1 MTDKKLLELLV
12 VIDNHYGRIR
22 SKDERRADTQIY
34 IRAFGTIQCSFMGCA
49 GYVVIGD
56 TLVNPATA
64 YDSRGLLPAGPQNRI
79 WYMPLFST
87 DVWYM
92 RRQIAQMN
100 LLFEPKGEPAK
111 IEKSDIKPANLQRSI
126 KNEPKA
132 PENEPLNE
140 TKTGQLTFF

>member
-1 MTDKKLLELLV
+1 MAKAAVTRSIRDDHQKNFLKIFNGLTGKHSRWEIWEDFVTLTAIEISNSTDK
-12 VIDNHYGRIR
+12 
-22 SKDERRADTQIY
+22 
-34 IRAFGTIQCSFMGCA
+34 
-49 GYVVIGD
+49 
-56 TLVNPATA
+56 VNPATA

-111 IEKSDIKPANLQRSI
+111 IEKSDIKPANLQKSI